1 VYNEKRVAVLLRFFG
16 ECEWEEQIDLKSAL
30 GVLNGEERRFLSYI
44 LAGWS
49 IREAGRRIGKPGHTH
64 RRFMR
69 CCTKMTQFLNGGKHA

>member
-1 VYNEKRVAVLLRFFG
+1 VYPTKHVAILLRNIE
-16 ECEWEEQIDLKSAL
+16 ECSWEERLDLEMAMKHLDAEA
-30 GVLNGEERRFLSYI
+30 VRFLSYV

-69 CCTKMTQFLNGGKHA
+69 YCRTISMFLNGGNE